1 MQIKIFQNIG
11 VSFSEINTLSCMY
24 YSNYSNCNSSFIGN
38 YDATSPCWQNIYSR
52 SPSLVSQQCT
62 SNSQTSAFC
71 FAYSYSYTNYLTN
84 SLVGYLNFNQG
95 CFYVPTD
102 YLTTYLNIY
111 NSATSYNYSSVVPGT
126 NLPLTLEL
134 KYLLCN
140 TSDCNSQ
147 YAGACISAELVQ
159 TIFSSNLTS
168 VGNLTSLPVYQNC
181 SSSSSGISPSSSR
194 SSISPISSISSS
206 SSSSSS
212 SRKSSSSSSLPT
224 FKLTITIG
232 LKVNQVFI
240 SDYNNL
246 NSAASLSF
254 IQNFTN
260 FVNIHINYI

>member
-1 MQIKIFQNIG
+1 
-11 VSFSEINTLSCMY
+11 MY
-24 YSNYSNCNSSFIGN
+24 YSNCNSSFIEN
-38 YDATSPCWQNIYSR
+38 YNTTSPCWQNMYSR

-95 CFYVPTD
+95 CFYLPTVNLN
-102 YLTTYLNIY
+102 YYLNIY
-111 NSATSYNYSSVVPGT
+111 NSTTSYNYSSLVAGT
-126 NLPLTLEL
+126 NLPLTIGL

-147 YAGACISAELVQ
+147 YAGVCISAELVQ
-159 TIFSSNLTS
+159 NVLSSNSTT
-168 VGNLTSLPVYQNC
+168 GNWTSLPVYQSC
-181 SSSSSGISPSSSR
+181 SSG
-194 SSISPISSISSS
+194 
-206 SSSSSS
+206 
-212 SRKSSSSSSLPT
+212 SSSSLPT
-224 FKLTITIG
+224 FKLTITLS

>member
-1 MQIKIFQNIG
+1 
-11 VSFSEINTLSCMY
+11 MY

-38 YDATSPCWQNIYSR
+38 YDETSPCWQNIYSR

-95 CFYVPTD
+95 CFYLPTVD
-102 YLTTYLNIY
+102 LNYYINIY
-111 NSATSYNYSSVVPGT
+111 NSSYNYSYLLNGT
-126 NLPLTLEL
+126 NLPLTLEI

-168 VGNLTSLPVYQNC
+168 VGNLTSLPVYQSC
-181 SSSSSGISPSSSR
+181 SSG
-194 SSISPISSISSS
+194 
-206 SSSSSS
+206 
-212 SRKSSSSSSLPT
+212 SSSSLPT
-224 FKLTITIG
+224 FKLTITLS

>member
-24 YSNYSNCNSSFIGN
+24 YSNCNSSLFGTYN
-38 YDATSPCWQNIYSR
+38 ATSPCTQNIYSR

-71 FAYSYSYTNYLTN
+71 FSYYYSFTNYLTN

-95 CFYVPTD
+95 CSYVPTD
-102 YLTTYLNIY
+102 YLNYYLNIY
-111 NSATSYNYSSVVPGT
+111 NSTTSYNYSSLVAGT
-126 NLPLTLEL
+126 NLPLTIGI

-140 TSDCNSQ
+140 TRDCNSQ
-147 YAGACISAELVQ
+147 YAGSCISAELVQ
-159 TIFSSNLTS
+159 TILSSNLTS
-168 VGNLTSLPVYQNC
+168 VGNLTSLPVYQSC
-181 SSSSSGISPSSSR
+181 SSG
-194 SSISPISSISSS
+194 
-206 SSSSSS
+206 
-212 SRKSSSSSSLPT
+212 SSSSLPT
-224 FKLTITIG
+224 FKLTITLG

-260 FVNIHINYI
+260 FVNIHSYINYILIFYAY

>member
-24 YSNYSNCNSSFIGN
+24 YSNCNSSLIDTYN
-38 YDATSPCWQNIYSR
+38 ITSPCLQNIFSR

-62 SNSQTSAFC
+62 RQSLQTIAFC
-71 FAYSYSYTNYLTN
+71 FAYYSSYTNYLTN
-84 SLVGYLNFNQG
+84 SLVGYLNYNLG
-95 CFYVPTD
+95 CFYLPTD
-102 YLTTYLNIY
+102 NLNYYINIY

-126 NLPLTLEL
+126 NLPLTIGI

-140 TSDCNSQ
+140 TRDCNSQ
-147 YAGACISAELVQ
+147 YAGSCISAELVQ
-159 TIFSSNLTS
+159 TILSSNLTS
-168 VGNLTSLPVYQNC
+168 VGNLTSLPVYQSC
-181 SSSSSGISPSSSR
+181 SSG
-194 SSISPISSISSS
+194 
-206 SSSSSS
+206 
-212 SRKSSSSSSLPT
+212 SSSSLPT
-224 FKLTITIG
+224 FKLTITLG